1 MTRYDPG
8 RAGRSGN
15 KSEQSSNPKASEGLY
30 KIILSTH
37 YLVVSGLFPPFHL
50 FNSSALSYFSLLD
63 CKKSPPIIPGIS
75 STPGTMIYAG
85 SIGTQIANE
94 LLDFNRY
101 VLDIITLKIHKSASA
116 SMLWLLG
123 VVVDDVDPVVLSY
136 SVWVSFRTNSSP
148 SSGNVSPFS
157 LPQDKSPQIH
167 NQISNSVSHA
177 GCLFNQLA

>member
-1 MTRYDPG
+1 MTRYDPS

-37 YLVVSGLFPPFHL
+37 YLRAFFPPFNL

-94 LLDFNRY
+94 LLDFNRC
-101 VLDIITLKIHKSASA
+101 VLDIITLKTHKSSICIYA
-116 SMLWLLG
+116 LVTWCCC
-123 VVVDDVDPVVLSY
+123 
-136 SVWVSFRTNSSP
+136 R
-148 SSGNVSPFS
+148 
-157 LPQDKSPQIH
+157 
-167 NQISNSVSHA
+167 
-177 GCLFNQLA
+177 

>member
-1 MTRYDPG
+1 MTRYDPS

-37 YLVVSGLFPPFHL
+37 YLVVGGLPPPPFTYLTLL
-50 FNSSALSYFSLLD
+50 FCLIFSLSD

-101 VLDIITLKIHKSASA
+101 VLDIITLKTHKSSIGIYA
-116 SMLWLLG
+116 LVTWCCC
-123 VVVDDVDPVVLSY
+123 
-136 SVWVSFRTNSSP
+136 R
-148 SSGNVSPFS
+148 
-157 LPQDKSPQIH
+157 
-167 NQISNSVSHA
+167 
-177 GCLFNQLA
+177 

>member
-1 MTRYDPG
+1 MVQWICTFAYVSVSASVYICVNLNFLFAHPMTRYDPS

-37 YLVVSGLFPPFHL
+37 YLVVGGLPHPFHL
-50 FNSSALSYFSLLD
+50 FNSSALSYFSLSD

-101 VLDIITLKIHKSASA
+101 VLDIITLQTHKSSICIYA
-116 SMLWLLG
+116 LVTWCCC
-123 VVVDDVDPVVLSY
+123 
-136 SVWVSFRTNSSP
+136 R
-148 SSGNVSPFS
+148 
-157 LPQDKSPQIH
+157 
-167 NQISNSVSHA
+167 
-177 GCLFNQLA
+177 